1 MEQWQNLTFSL
12 TSPNATFDNFLRNE
26 HDAHYA
32 PSLQHNRFIRYYLYM
47 MNYSQKRFDSAN
59 IHTHT
64 ILIEAC
70 NF

>member
-32 PSLQHNRFIRYYLYM
+32 PSLTQSFHSLLFINDELFP
-47 MNYSQKRFDSAN
+47 KAF
-59 IHTHT
+59 
-64 ILIEAC
+64 
-70 NF
+70 